1 MADANENRDWRISQD
16 FALSLI
22 HAARTLYVE
31 DSFGLE
37 VTPTV
42 YALDSTTIDL
52 CLALVPWARFRTRK
66 VPVKIRTLL
75 DLR

>member
-1 MADANENRDWRISQD
+1 
-16 FALSLI
+16 
-22 HAARTLYVE
+22 
-31 DSFGLE
+31 

-66 VPVKIRTLL
+66 GAVKLHTLL